1 MATLTENQGAGAF
14 IVSEA
19 AGSMSRETATL
30 LSGQNAKAGDVL
42 GRVTLGAATAAAVA
56 GNTGNGAFGSVTVGA
71 TAKPGVYRLTCI
83 EPASN
88 AGKFQVEDPDGI
100 VVGVATV
107 AVEFVGGGLTFTI
120 ADGATDFVSGDS
132 FTVTVAA
139 GSGKYK
145 VVDKDATDGSK
156 AAVALLYAD
165 TDASAADKEI
175 VIVARL
181 AEVNGDEIQFGDLD
195 AGQITTAKTELAA
208 RNIIVREAI

>member
-1 MATLTENQGAGAF
+1 MATLNETQGAGAF
-14 IVSEA
+14 IISEA
-19 AGSMSRETATL
+19 AGSMSRETGTL
-30 LSGQNAKAGDVL
+30 LSGQNGKAGDVL

-71 TAKPGVYRLTCI
+71 TAKAGVYRLTCI

-100 VVGVATV
+100 TVGVATV

-132 FTVTVAA
+132 FTVTVAS
-139 GSGKYK
+139 GSGKLK

-156 AAVALLYAD
+156 KAVAILYD
-165 TDASAADKEI
+165 DVDASAADADC

-195 AGQITTAKTELAA
+195 AGQITTAKAELAA
-208 RNIIVREAI
+208 VNIIVREAI

>member
-1 MATLTENQGAGAF
+1 MATLNETQGAGAF

-19 AGSMSRETATL
+19 NGSASRDTATL
-30 LSGQNAKAGDVL
+30 LSGQNCKAGYVL

-120 ADGATDFVSGDS
+120 ADGATDFASGDS

-145 VVDKDATDGSK
+145 LVDKDATDGSK
-156 AAVALLYAD
+156 AAVAILYAD
-165 TDASAADKEI
+165 VDASAADKEI
-175 VIVARL
+175 VIIARL
-181 AEVNGDEIQFGDLD
+181 AEVNADELNFGDLD
-195 AGQITTAKTELAA
+195 AGQITTAKAELAA
-208 RNIIVREAI
+208 RTIIVREAI